1 MLLPVAIVEPIL
13 ATFKLVQAV
22 CISIAEISMII
33 RMVELILAQSATAS
47 QDERAFGLTRRSPK
61 KIAQDF
67 CRSALRIDISWA
79 SQTP

>member
-13 ATFKLVQAV
+13 ATVKLVQAV

-33 RMVELILAQSATAS
+33 RMVELILAQSAAAS

-61 KIAQDF
+61 KN
-67 CRSALRIDISWA
+67 RSGLLSLRFA
-79 SQTP
+79 ARY